1 MRDIAVSAGLSVTSN
16 GAFGKGIYPSSSG
29 NELVVHSPINGAEL
43 GKVKCADAAAY
54 EKVVTDA
61 LEVFHEWR
69 LVPAPER
76 GGLIRE
82 VGNALRDSKSQL
94 GKLVTAEM
102 GKTLPEGEGE
112 IQEAVDIADFAV
124 GLSRQLY
131 GHSMHS
137 ERRNHRMYEQWQ
149 PLGVVGVITAFNF
162 PAAVWAWN
170 AMLAAVCGDVVI
182 WKPSELT
189 PLTALAVNSI
199 CREVL
204 SKRGFEG
211 VFSLLVGDGPELGQ
225 KLAADKRI
233 PLISATGS
241 CRMGRSV
248 ASTVAARF
256 GRSILELGGNN
267 AVIVLDDAD
276 MKLVVSGL
284 LFGAVGTA
292 GQRCTTVRRVLAHR
306 SVYDSLIEK
315 LKAAYSQVQIGNPLE
330 KGVLMGPLVSS
341 AAVRSYEAALA
352 RVGSEGGEVVYGGAV
367 LKDMPSSLYVL
378 PTIVKAHKGMPL
390 LQEETFAPI
399 LYVVPIDSLE
409 EAIAINNGVPQG
421 LSSAIF
427 TRNIQAAERFLSQAG
442 SDCGIANVNIGTSGA
457 EIGGAFGGEKDTGG
471 GREAGSDSWK
481 QYMRRQTSTINFG
494 DDMPL
499 AQGIVFG

>member
-1 MRDIAVSAGLSVTSN
+1 MRDIALSAGLPGTSE
-16 GAFGKGIYPSSSG
+16 GAFGKGVHQSAAG
-29 NELVVHSPINGAEL
+29 NELVVRSPIDGAEL
-43 GKVKCADAAAY
+43 GRVKCADSAAY
-54 EKVVTDA
+54 EKVVSEAVD
-61 LEVFHEWR
+61 VFRQWR

-182 WKPSELT
+182 WKPSELA

-199 CREVL
+199 CRDVL

-225 KLAADKRI
+225 KLAADKRL

-276 MKLVVSGL
+276 MKLVVAGL

-330 KGVLMGPLVSS
+330 KGVLMGPLVSA

-352 RVGSEGGEVVYGGAV
+352 RVVPEGGEVVYGGSV

-378 PTIVKAHKGMPL
+378 PTIVKAHKNMPL

-421 LSSAIF
+421 LSSSIF
-427 TRNIQAAERFLSQAG
+427 TRNIQAAEAFLSQAG

-457 EIGGAFGGEKDTGG
+457 EIGGAFGGEKETGG